1 MSWRSLRKMRGKF
14 YAKTGK
20 RIFDLLVGLTGFV
33 LVSPLLI
40 FVALWIAIS
49 DPGPIFFRHERIGQ
63 NFKKFRLIKF
73 RTMIKNAGQ
82 AGLQITA
89 ADDKRISKVGG
100 YLRRFKLDELPQL
113 INVIKGEMSLVGP
126 RPEVE
131 AYVRVFNDDYK
142 QILKIRPGI
151 TDFAAIEF
159 RDEQE
164 MLKGSED
171 THASYVTNILPKKI
185 VLYKKYLNDMSFSTD
200 LRILTETLRSIF

>member
-1 MSWRSLRKMRGKF
+1 MRGKF

-82 AGLQITA
+82 AGLQ
-89 ADDKRISKVGG
+89 
-100 YLRRFKLDELPQL
+100 
-113 INVIKGEMSLVGP
+113 N
-126 RPEVE
+126 
-131 AYVRVFNDDYK
+131 
-142 QILKIRPGI
+142 
-151 TDFAAIEF
+151 
-159 RDEQE
+159 
-164 MLKGSED
+164 
-171 THASYVTNILPKKI
+171 
-185 VLYKKYLNDMSFSTD
+185 
-200 LRILTETLRSIF
+200 